1 MHHNDTVTLA
11 QFGLNNTFKKGDI
24 SAMLDKYIDK
34 NTLLDK
40 RKLCDIMAHLCK
52 SFTPDN
58 FNVLLRPRPVN
69 ADGTVM
75 V

>member
-40 RKLCDIMAHLCK
+40 GNYSISWLISASHSRLITLMFYYAH
-52 SFTPDN
+52 D
-58 FNVLLRPRPVN
+58 LLML
-69 ADGTVM
+69 TVQ
-75 V
+75 